1 MTAAHDSLFRY
12 FHQKSPLTKEEFA
25 RFSRF
30 FTPKKVK
37 RNEVLLRE
45 GEICQCN
52 FFVVKGCLRFY
63 SINSVGEIA
72 TRYFAFE
79 GKFATALSSL
89 IEGKP
94 SREYIQAAEPCELL
108 QVSKTDY
115 LQLVE
120 TVPQVNKA
128 YRHLL
133 EMAYVTS
140 QQRIYHFLHLPA
152 LERLKWVM
160 EQHPGILTRLSGKM
174 VASYLGVTPYTLS
187 RLKSQL

>member
-1 MTAAHDSLFRY
+1 MTAAYDCLFRY
-12 FHQKSPLTKEEFA
+12 FHQKSPLTNQEFA
-25 RFSRF
+25 RISRF
-30 FTPKKVK
+30 FTPKKVR
-37 RNEVLLRE
+37 RNEILLRE
-45 GEICQCN
+45 GETCPFN
-52 FFVVKGCLRFY
+52 LFVVKGCLRFY
-63 SINSVGEIA
+63 SVNLAGEVA

-94 SREYIQAAEPCELL
+94 SMEYIQAAEPSELL
-108 QVSKTDY
+108 VVSKTDY
-115 LQLVE
+115 LELVE

-140 QQRIYHFLHLPA
+140 QQRIYHFLNLPA
-152 LERLKWVM
+152 LDRLKWVM
-160 EQHPGILTRLSGKM
+160 EQHPGILSRLSSKM